1 MIFLHDLN
9 MQRVRSTGLAYFW
22 IGIHEVITKNAHK
35 RFLKLQECT
44 DRLDFICEP
53 KFSENV
59 FLPKYSRKEA
69 HSFRLIKKLGLGEL

>member
-22 IGIHEVITKNAHK
+22 IGKLEVITKNAHK

-53 KFSENV
+53 KFSEN
-59 FLPKYSRKEA
+59 FFYQNTPE
-69 HSFRLIKKLGLGEL
+69 KKHIHLG